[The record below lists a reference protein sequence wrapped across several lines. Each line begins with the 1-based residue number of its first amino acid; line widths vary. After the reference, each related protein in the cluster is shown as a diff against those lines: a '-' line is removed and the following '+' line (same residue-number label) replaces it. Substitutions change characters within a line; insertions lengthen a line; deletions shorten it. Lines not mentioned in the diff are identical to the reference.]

1 MGKTSRD
8 KGKRGEREVAAF
20 LRSEGYDA
28 HRGVQYHGGPE
39 SPDVVG
45 LPGIHIEVK
54 RTERFDLYGALSQS
68 KGDAG
73 DDMPIVV
80 HRKNE
85 CEWVVVQPLKDWIEL
100 YRSWEADQ

>member
-8 KGKRGEREVAAF
+8 KGKVGEREVARL
-20 LRSEGYDA
+20 LRAEGFDA

-54 RTERFDLYGALSQS
+54 RTEKLRMWDALSQS
-68 KGDAG
+68 KSDAAE
-73 DDMPIVV
+73 DEMPVVV
-80 HRKNE
+80 HRKNN
-85 CEWVVVQPLKDWIEL
+85 CEWVVIQPLKDWLNL
-100 YRSWEADQ
+100 YREWR